1 MGWFENFGE
10 SATNPDN
17 ITKNMFTLGGYS
29 LWDSTLPG
37 YGGPDKNKG
46 PYIPTAAE
54 NAASRAKDLETG
66 YARGQKEFYDDPD
79 MQSLR
84 SKREDLAKGYDGEQ
98 LGALR
103 EQARSDLGGQ
113 QSKYLQQLSSN
124 LAKGGVGGARSA
136 AMQQQ
141 ANLGFAGKRAE
152 QERLINIDQAKQVNQ
167 GTNSLQDFIFRQK
180 YGKMGTGIGEAE
192 LGVADR
198 NASMQAQIANKEKDK
213 SLVDRLTGGIF

>member
-1 MGWFENFGE
+1 M
-10 SATNPDN
+10 
-17 ITKNMFTLGGYS
+17 GGYS
-29 LWDSTLPG
+29 FYDATLPG
-37 YGGPDKNKG
+37 YQSPGEKKG
-46 PYIPTAAE
+46 PVIPSAAE
-54 NAASRAKDLETG
+54 NAAARAKDLETG

-79 MQSLR
+79 MQTLR
-84 SKREDLAKGYDGEQ
+84 AQREDLAKGYSGEQ

-103 EQARSDLGGQ
+103 EQSRGDLQGQ
-113 QSKYLQQLSSN
+113 QSKYLQSLSSN
-124 LAKGGVGGARSA
+124 LAKGGVGGARAA

-167 GTNSLQDFIFRQK
+167 GTDKLQDFLFRQK
-180 YGKMGTGIGEAE
+180 YGKLGTGIGEAE

-213 SLVDRLTGGIF
+213 SLLDRFMGGIA

>member
-17 ITKNMFTLGGYS
+17 IWKNAATGGAYS
-29 LWDSTLPG
+29 FYDATLPG
-37 YGGPDKNKG
+37 YGGPDKDKG
-46 PYIPTAAE
+46 PYIPSAAE
-54 NAASRAKDLETG
+54 TAASRAKDLETG

-79 MQSLR
+79 MQMLR
-84 SKREDLAKGYDGEQ
+84 AKREDLAKGYSGET

-103 EQARSDLGGQ
+103 EQSRADLEGQ
-113 QSKYLQQLSSN
+113 RSKYLQSLSSN
-124 LAKGGVGGARSA
+124 LAKGGVGGARAA

-152 QERLINIDQAKQVNQ
+152 QERQINIDQAKQINQ
-167 GTNSLQDFIFRQK
+167 GTNSLQDFLFRQK
-180 YGKMGTGIGEAE
+180 YGKMGTGIGEAQ

-198 NASMQAQIANKEKDK
+198 NAALQAQIANKEPKQGLFGRAFDG
-213 SLVDRLTGGIF
+213 LF